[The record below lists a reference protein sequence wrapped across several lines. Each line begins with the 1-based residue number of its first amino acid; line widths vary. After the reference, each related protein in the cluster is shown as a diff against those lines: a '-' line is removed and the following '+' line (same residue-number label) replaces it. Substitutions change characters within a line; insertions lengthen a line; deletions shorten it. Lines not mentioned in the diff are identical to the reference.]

1 MLIGRIDDAVA
12 IGLTLVVLTDLLPIK
27 LGSQQDVEVFMA
39 ILLKINI
46 GFESKWNLQ
55 AQYRIFCI

>member
-1 MLIGRIDDAVA
+1 MLIGRIYDAVA

-46 GFESKWNLQ
+46 GLESKWNLQ